1 MSTCRTI
8 TADITITTITGKHHR
23 ARRPNDFIASH
34 RRHHRRRRRHRL
46 SRVFVSFP
54 FRGLRAVVT
63 RINRKN
69 KIHKK

>member
-1 MSTCRTI
+1 MNTCQTI
-8 TADITITTITGKHHR
+8 TADTITTTITGKRHR
-23 ARRPNDFIASH
+23 ARRPNDFIS
-34 RRHHRRRRRHRL
+34 RRRRRRL

-69 KIHKK
+69 KIHKNK